1 MGSLLFDQY
10 QERLRRKGASPHT
23 LRSVSQATKKLDG
36 WLAAEGLTAE
46 TATMTTLEDYFDSL
60 PYSASTK
67 GTHLRYVQAAYNY
80 GVKRGTLRHNPA
92 LDVAVPPPDPT
103 EPRVISPEELREI
116 KSRIVLT
123 RDWLWFHLLAYTGM
137 RRSEIRALKWDDGD
151 PVGSVLRLEQQTI
164 RVIGKGR
171 KPRLV
176 PVHPALGEVLV
187 CHRGEPGRFVVP
199 SDGKNGV
206 AMETIV
212 AMSKRLHPTYTP
224 HDYRRTVA
232 TSLRRNGVDSGV
244 IDRIMGWAPSSIFR
258 RYYDNVADEELHRAI
273 LRLYADD
280 PI

>member
-1 MGSLLFDQY
+1 VGSLLFDQY
-10 QERLRRKGASPHT
+10 QERLRRRGASPHT
-23 LRSVSQATKKLDG
+23 IRTFAQAAKKLDEWLG
-36 WLAAEGLTAE
+36 TEGLAAETAS
-46 TATMTTLEDYFDSL
+46 MTTLEDYFDSL

-67 GTHLRYVQAAYNY
+67 GTHLRYIQAAYNY
-80 GVKRGTLRHNPA
+80 GVKRGSLRHNPA

-103 EPRVISPEELREI
+103 EPRIIPNGELRAIREGLSI
-116 KSRIVLT
+116 T
-123 RDWLWFHLLAYTGM
+123 RDWIWFHLLAYTGM

-151 PVGSVLRLEQQTI
+151 PAASVLRLEQQTV
-164 RVIGKGR
+164 RVIGKGK

-176 PVHPALGEVLV
+176 PVHPALAEVLV
-187 CHRGEPGRFVVP
+187 ENRAAPGAFVVP
-199 SDGKNGV
+199 SDGANGV
-206 AMETIV
+206 AMDTIMG
-212 AMSKRLHPTYTP
+212 MSKRLHPVYTP

-258 RYYDNVADEELHRAI
+258 RYYDNVADDELHRAI